1 MKENNKKIKVA
12 FIGAG
17 FMADA
22 HLHAFADIE
31 NVSLVGITSR
41 TLIKAEVLA
50 EKYGVKHVYNSID
63 EMYNDTQADLA
74 VISVNEL
81 ALYKICLE
89 SFKFPWKILVEK
101 PVGYNFE
108 EAQLI
113 STLALN
119 SGVQVF
125 IALNR
130 RHYSS
135 TKNVIEALKDDVG
148 QRVVQVFDQENPA
161 VAIEAG
167 TPQKVVDNWMYA
179 NSIHLIDY
187 FNVFCRGQLTGVQ
200 NVIRLNNDSPF
211 FLLSR
216 LSFSSGDIGVYQ
228 AIWEGPGPWAVTIS
242 TQLKLWELRP
252 LEKVTKQ
259 AYRSRVKEESTIDEW
274 DITFKPGIRS
284 QAQQAVNAVLGMD
297 HTLPTLDDGLHLM
310 LMIKNI
316 YEA

>member
-1 MKENNKKIKVA
+1 MKESKKKIKVA

-22 HLHAFADIE
+22 HLQAFADIE
-31 NVSLVGITSR
+31 NVSLAGITSR
-41 TLIKAEVLA
+41 TLKKAEDLS
-50 EKYGVKHVYNSID
+50 EKYGIKHVYNSID
-63 EMYNDTQADLA
+63 EMYNSTKADLV

-89 SFKFPWKILVEK
+89 SFKFPWKLLVEK
-101 PVGYNFE
+101 PVGYNYE

-113 STLALN
+113 SALALN
-119 SGVQVF
+119 TRAQVF

-135 TKNVIEALKDDVG
+135 TKNVIAELRDDYG

-161 VAIEAG
+161 VAKEAG

-187 FNVFCRGQLTGVQ
+187 FNVFCRGKITGVQ
-200 NVIRLNNDSPF
+200 NLIRLNNDSPF
-211 FLLSR
+211 FLLSK
-216 LSFSSGDIGVYQ
+216 LSFSSGDIGLYQ
-228 AIWEGPGPWAVTIS
+228 AIWEGPGPWAVNIT
-242 TQLKLWELRP
+242 TQLNLWELRP

-259 AYRSRVKEESTIDEW
+259 TYKSRVKEDIAVDQW
-274 DITFKPGIRS
+274 DITFKPGIRC
-284 QAQQAVNAVLGMD
+284 QAQQAVNAVLGIE
-297 HTLPTLDDGLHLM
+297 HTLPTLEDGLRLM
-310 LMIKNI
+310 SMIKNI
-316 YEA
+316 YEV